1 MSTDPNEDDASE
13 MEQIKK
19 RMDVIE
25 RELRLV
31 QSGPSRT
38 PEEDYIEFEGGFFE
52 VMKALKALYPGKAE
66 DNERMLKISDDIE
79 KGNIRIDMTELF
91 FRFFVRQEINNARIK
106 LLLLSQKLDLDA
118 SLFDQLDDLSVL
130 IDDPRYSVHQ
140 VIIGWRGFE
149 RNVSNEIARLRS
161 KE

>member
-1 MSTDPNEDDASE
+1 MSSEPDEDAVSDIDE
-13 MEQIKK
+13 LKK
-19 RMDVIE
+19 RLDVIE

-52 VMKALKALYPGKAE
+52 VMKALKALYPGKEE

-79 KGNIRIDMTELF
+79 RGNIRIDMTELF

-106 LLLLSQKLDLDA
+106 LLILYQKLDVDA

-149 RNVSNEIARLRS
+149 RNVSNELARLRS
-161 KE
+161 NK

>member
-1 MSTDPNEDDASE
+1 MSDDDGKDPASE
-13 MEQIKK
+13 LEQLK
-19 RMDVIE
+19 RRLDVIE

-31 QSGPSRT
+31 QCGPSRNA
-38 PEEDYIEFEGGFFE
+38 EENYIEFEGGFFE

-66 DNERMLKISDDIE
+66 DNQRMLKISDDIE
-79 KGNIRIDMTELF
+79 RGNIRIDMTELF

-106 LLLLSQKLDLDA
+106 LLLISQKLDVDA

-161 KE
+161 RK